1 MNNENLKHFTKENAA
16 EYGKKGGIA
25 SGIAR
30 TKRKSIRNELENLLE
45 LEPIDAERKEQL
57 QKIGYNNEEINNQ
70 SVLLYD
76 IYKRAINGDI
86 KATKLIVDIM
96 KDIEEKDSLS
106 RLLDF

>member
-1 MNNENLKHFTKENAA
+1 MNNENLKHFTKENAK

-57 QKIGYNNEEINNQ
+57 QKIGYKHEEINNQ

>member
-57 QKIGYNNEEINNQ
+57 QKIGYNHEEINNQ

>member
-1 MNNENLKHFTKENAA
+1 MNNENLKHFTKENAK

-57 QKIGYNNEEINNQ
+57 QKIGYNHEEINNQ